1 MEGYYKG
8 VEEEKRRFFFLWDSG
23 AWVIIEKMCEIE
35 RVNQQRE
42 DFNFSEVHY
51 RKSER

>member
-23 AWVIIEKMCEIE
+23 AWVRTEKVCEIE
-35 RVNQQRE
+35 E
-42 DFNFSEVHY
+42 
-51 RKSER
+51 